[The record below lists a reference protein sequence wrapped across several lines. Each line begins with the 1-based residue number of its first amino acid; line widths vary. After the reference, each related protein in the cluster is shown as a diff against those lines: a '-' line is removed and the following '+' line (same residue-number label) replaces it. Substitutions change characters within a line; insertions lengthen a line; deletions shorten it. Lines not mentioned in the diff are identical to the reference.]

1 MVRMRGRVLLG
12 CLFAVL
18 FCMLKPALAHEHCDV
33 GANRPGHYAKTDVS
47 GEIPDPNAK
56 AGASNGRNS
65 SVCGMAHTTST
76 MHCNMGDCYIK
87 CGEAKSS
94 SASNITVGQ
103 EFAESN
109 TTAYFHDFYQF
120 RFHLMTQEPAQR
132 ISIPPDP
139 RPPAA

>member
-1 MVRMRGRVLLG
+1 MLG

-18 FCMLKPALAHEHCDV
+18 FCMVKPALAHEHCDV
-33 GANRPGHYAKTDVS
+33 GANRQGHDDKIDLS
-47 GEIPDPNAK
+47 GEIPDPK
-56 AGASNGRNS
+56 VTAGASNDRHS
-65 SVCGMAHTTST
+65 SVCGLAHTTSSR
-76 MHCNMGDCYIK
+76 HCNMGDCYIR

-94 SASNITVGQ
+94 SASNITAGQ

-109 TTAYFHDFYQF
+109 ATAYFHNFYQF
-120 RFHLMTQEPAQR
+120 RFHLLKQESALR

>member
-1 MVRMRGRVLLG
+1 MFG

-18 FCMLKPALAHEHCDV
+18 FCLLKPALAHEHCDM
-33 GANRPGHYAKTDVS
+33 GANPQGHHAKMDVS

-56 AGASNGRNS
+56 AAGPNGRHS
-65 SVCGMAHTTST
+65 SVCGLAHTTST
-76 MHCNMGDCYIK
+76 MHCNMGDCYLR

-109 TTAYFHDFYQF
+109 SAAYFHDLYQF
-120 RFHLMTQEPAQR
+120 QFQLLTPESALR
-132 ISIPPDP
+132 ISFPPDP